1 MKKIM
6 EVYGELVLGLIV
18 LVFLAVMLASFFA
31 DGTVSGMVEESVDA
45 ILGNTAAFEVH
56 MGEAVPEAEWTGE
69 KIPAGGEV
77 VLLSYIKIKT
87 ASAVDWADASAVL
100 TLDFSDFD
108 VHIAAI
114 HNVRN
119 AVENVTYDSNSGK
132 CRFPSAGAY
141 QVNLL
146 VTDKEKRTSSVS
158 LCVIAEE

>member
-18 LVFLAVMLASFFA
+18 LVFLVVMLASFFT

-45 ILGNTAAFEVH
+45 ILGNAAAFEAH

-69 KIPAGGEV
+69 KIPAGEEI

-87 ASAVDWADASAVL
+87 ASVVDWEDASAVL
-100 TLDFSDFD
+100 ALDFSDFA
-108 VHIAAI
+108 VHIVAI

-119 AVENVTYDSNSGK
+119 TVENVVYDPNSGK
-132 CRFPSAGAY
+132 CQFTSAGAY

-158 LCVIAEE
+158 LCMIAE